1 MPLVRSS
8 RGSGDLLHCLMLLC
22 LSIKLAIAHGHIQ
35 LSKTGTI
42 ALKTIKAAAAKRRA
56 AAGERVG
63 AISNRRCVGGE
74 QATGRVSS
82 RWPSWGQPDL
92 VMHVRLLHRCLP
104 GARPRPAATTT
115 SRLID
120 RPAAEPATARPS
132 WPRTPSSSRR
142 SARGD
147 STRSSYEVLLEAT
160 GATRGGGRISYCRL
174 LGVYLRD

>member
-74 QATGRVSS
+74 QATGRAC
-82 RWPSWGQPDL
+82 G
-92 VMHVRLLHRCLP
+92 
-104 GARPRPAATTT
+104 GAGDGETVLATDAIQFEALGKGGFHAIEL
-115 SRLID
+115 RGV
-120 RPAAEPATARPS
+120 
-132 WPRTPSSSRR
+132 
-142 SARGD
+142 ARGHRRD
-147 STRSSYEVLLEAT
+147 K
-160 GATRGGGRISYCRL
+160 GRRTY
-174 LGVYLRD
+174 